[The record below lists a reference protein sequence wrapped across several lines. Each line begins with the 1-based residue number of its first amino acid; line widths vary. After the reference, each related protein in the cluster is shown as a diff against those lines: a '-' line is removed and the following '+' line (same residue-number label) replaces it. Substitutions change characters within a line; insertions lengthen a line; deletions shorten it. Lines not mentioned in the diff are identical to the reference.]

1 MDPAENSEILG
12 LVIQFNLI
20 ILIFRFFRGGR
31 DDVMTC
37 EVLVTW
43 HFYIVVLVLCF
54 RIQAFQLQL
63 RQSKPLLL
71 FGIWCTMSQ
80 EFIPTIKMI
89 WLLLLFKN
97 LALSVLS
104 LGWLWCPPWLTPSLG
119 SWLVW
124 CSWGPAWGMGSI
136 GLSWYCS
143 RFYQSIV
150 SHLVMCHPSILVV
163 Y

>member
-1 MDPAENSEILG
+1 MSCEI
-12 LVIQFNLI
+12 
-20 ILIFRFFRGGR
+20 
-31 DDVMTC
+31 
-37 EVLVTW
+37 LVTW
-43 HFYIVVLVLCF
+43 HLYLVVLFF
-54 RIQAFQLQL
+54 RIQTFQLQL

-89 WLLLLFKN
+89 WLLLLFKD

-124 CSWGPAWGMGSI
+124 WSWGPALGVGST
-136 GLSWYCS
+136 GLSWYGS
-143 RFYQSIV
+143 RFFQSFV
-150 SHLVMCHPSILVV
+150 SHLVMCHTRILVV